1 MGYEKAHAPIY
12 GYMKGHRHTIPLH
25 LVHYARTLSIFKLLN
40 TLDLGRVLNVGGAD
54 GYHSVLVERLFGAP
68 VVTLDL
74 DAHRMRL
81 ARGLHGLDACQGS
94 ALDIPFAD
102 ASFDTVLCIET
113 IEHIDEPAR
122 VVDELKRVAARN
134 VVVST
139 ESFYDSEEQKAWF
152 RDYLRE
158 THPRFF
164 RANDPVRPA
173 DVSHFTADDFRGMFG
188 TGDLGLY
195 GQFSYKQR
203 EIVGDIETVRAHVL
217 AMTEGL
223 EPGKRSKI
231 VVHFAHGSREQ
242 GGARLPVRE
251 LVEAV
256 VGDEPLVPIRR
267 DDEMRREDGEAR
279 RLAEAWHGEK
289 GRCAV
294 VRPGEVPAL
303 DIAEPGARGM
313 TLRWLTADDDERS
326 PRFCMRSV
334 RLEPGGATPRRANPW
349 EHQLYVLAGS
359 GALVEDGRETPLEPG
374 MAVLVREG
382 VGFTVRNEG
391 DGPLEY
397 LDMVP
402 SITQFFG
409 R

>member
-12 GYMKGHRHTIPLH
+12 GYMRGHRHTSPLH
-25 LVHYARTLSIFKLLN
+25 LVHYARTLSILRLLN

-54 GYHSVLVERLFGAP
+54 GYHSVLVRRLFGAP

-74 DAHRMRL
+74 DARRMAM
-81 ARGLHGLDACQGS
+81 ARGRYGLDACRGN

-113 IEHIDEPAR
+113 IEHIDDPQR

-139 ESFYDSEEQKAWF
+139 ESFYDSEEQKGWF
-152 RDYLRE
+152 QDYLRE

-164 RANDPVRPA
+164 RAHNPVRPA
-173 DVSHFTADDFRGMFG
+173 DVSHFTAQDLRRLFG
-188 TGDLGLY
+188 TDDLGLY
-195 GQFSYKQR
+195 GQFSHKQR
-203 EIVGDIETVRAHVL
+203 EIVGDIKAVRAHVL

-223 EPGKRSKI
+223 EPGKRSK
-231 VVHFAHGSREQ
+231 VVAHFAHGPREQ
-242 GGARLPVRE
+242 GGARLPVCE

-256 VGDEPLVPIRR
+256 VRDESLFPLEH
-267 DDEMRREDGEAR
+267 DEEMRLEDREALN
-279 RLAEAWHGEK
+279 LAGAWHEEK

-294 VRPGEVPAL
+294 VPPGGAPAL

-334 RLEPGGATPRRANPW
+334 RLEPGGSSPWRENPW

-359 GALVEDGRETPLEPG
+359 GVLAQGEGETPLSPG
-374 MAVLVREG
+374 TAVLVREG
-382 VGFTVRNEG
+382 VGFCVRNEG
-391 DGPLEY
+391 EAPLEY

>member
-12 GYMKGHRHTIPLH
+12 GYMKGHRHTSPLH
-25 LVHYARTLSIFKLLN
+25 LVHYARTLSIFRLLN

-54 GYHSVLVERLFGAP
+54 GYHSALVERLFGAP

-81 ARGLHGLDACQGS
+81 ARGRFGLEACQGS
-94 ALDIPFAD
+94 ALDVPFAD

-113 IEHIDEPAR
+113 IEHIDDPRR

-139 ESFYDSEEQKAWF
+139 ESFYDSEEQKGWF

-164 RANDPVRPA
+164 RAHAPVRPA
-173 DVSHFTADDFRGMFG
+173 DVSHFTAEDFRALFG
-188 TGDLGLY
+188 TRDLGIY
-195 GQFSYKQR
+195 GQFSHKQR
-203 EIVGDIETVRAHVL
+203 EFVGDIEAVREHVL

-223 EPGKRSKI
+223 QPGKRSKA
-231 VVHFAHGSREQ
+231 VVHFAHGPREQ

-256 VGDEPLVPIRR
+256 VRDEPLFPLRR
-267 DDEMRREDGEAR
+267 DEEMRREDREAR
-279 RLAEAWHGEK
+279 RLALARHEEK

-294 VRPGEVPAL
+294 VRPGDAPAL

-334 RLEPGGATPRRANPW
+334 RLEPGGATPWRVTPW

-359 GALVEDGRETPLEPG
+359 GVLAEDGRETPLEPG
-374 MAVLVREG
+374 TAVLVREG
-382 VGFTVRNEG
+382 VGFAVRNDG